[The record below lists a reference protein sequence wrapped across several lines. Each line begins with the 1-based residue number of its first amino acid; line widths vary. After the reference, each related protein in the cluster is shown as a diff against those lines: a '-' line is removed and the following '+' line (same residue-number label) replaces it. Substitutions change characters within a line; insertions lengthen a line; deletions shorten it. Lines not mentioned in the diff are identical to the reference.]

1 MFVLHSSMLQ
11 VPNLH
16 CMQPALTETHC
27 VVCCPVSFM
36 LCNLNDVEE
45 QQGFWNKKDPRHFRI
60 VRKQSMYKV
69 ALNTSFTTSKKLD
82 KCISK

>member
-1 MFVLHSSMLQ
+1 
-11 VPNLH
+11 
-16 CMQPALTETHC
+16 
-27 VVCCPVSFM
+27 M

-45 QQGFWNKKDPRHFRI
+45 QQGLWNKKDPRHFRI